1 MQMSAAVLHPIAT
14 ARFCYALNCHMHHVI
29 ILTQCS
35 APHSRHGC
43 RGRPLITSKYM
54 NFDLYVKIGIQ
65 IQLIYLGGGS
75 YIHFSKN
82 SQL

>member
-1 MQMSAAVLHPIAT
+1 MLIWLMQMSAAVLH
-14 ARFCYALNCHMHHVI
+14 F
-29 ILTQCS
+29 CS
-35 APHSRHGC
+35 AGMDVGGGPQ
-43 RGRPLITSKYM
+43 ITSKYM

-82 SQL
+82 SRL